1 MAELRLEN
9 YFLAFIVFAIIIIAG
24 MGVVTNVN
32 DNYNVSMGQGSEF
45 NTTIAR
51 ANTMYNDT
59 YQASSSMKSKVADAD
74 ISEDTT
80 ENSMFKGA
88 FSAVRNSVGVF
99 GIMGALVNDIGSVLG
114 IPPIFTN
121 LAVAAFLIVL
131 AFALIYLVFR
141 YRP

>member
-9 YFLAFIVFAIIIIAG
+9 YFLSFVIFAVIVIAG
-24 MGVVTNVN
+24 MGVITNVN
-32 DNYNVSMGQGSEF
+32 INYNISMGQGSEF

-51 ANTMYNDT
+51 ANRIYNDT
-59 YQASSSMKSKVADAD
+59 YQTSSTMKSKVADAD

-88 FSAVRNSVGVF
+88 FSAVRNSLGVF
-99 GIMGALVNDIGSVLG
+99 GIMGALINDIGSALK
-114 IPPIFTN
+114 IPPIFTQM
-121 LAVAAFLIVL
+121 AITGFLIVL
-131 AFALIYLVFR
+131 AFAIIYLVFR